1 MEFISKYDTS
11 FIKYINRKDNKKFKN
26 FDEYS
31 LFLFELKGNDEV
43 YYYYELEQDIKEYS
57 DYQTERKYKN
67 GKSER
72 KITQ

>member
-11 FIKYINRKDNKKFKN
+11 FIKHINRKYNKKFKN

-57 DYQTERKYKN
+57 DYQTERKYNN
-67 GKSER
+67 GKS
-72 KITQ
+72 KGKNT